1 MSHFVKFSGMVYG
14 KALIMVLHVLS
25 FYIFSPQSNF
35 WNSVVQALDFPIN
48 FFLTYF
54 CGWLMVFL
62 FLFFVPAMQNNLE
75 ELWALLNFLLPN
87 IFNSSEDFSQWF
99 NKPFE
104 SNGDNSADQVSFV
117 SIIFLRC
124 WCHSLPCSYY
134 AYSATFDIFI
144 VLLWLGL
151 IVWGGEPSDY
161 KSASPSTA
169 TICSAETETQ
179 GSWHFY
185 YTFTLIKQALYFRVC
200 IVRSVIVEALSIV
213 YVCECVISCSTCP
226 SADVLISIGV

>member
-1 MSHFVKFSGMVYG
+1 MFSHF
-14 KALIMVLHVLS
+14 
-25 FYIFSPQSNF
+25 IFFLPQSNF
-35 WNSVVQALDFPIN
+35 WNSVVQALDFPTK
-48 FFLTYF
+48 FLSDIF
-54 CGWLMVFL
+54 LWLTDGVF
-62 FLFFVPAMQNNLE
+62 VMQNNLE

-161 KSASPSTA
+161 KPASPSTA